1 MQLLSHLFVFALPF
15 LASASLDE
23 QSVLSSPPNMPDQPG
38 GSDTGYTPLTRPQPT
53 LADLLTIE
61 PSASIYY
68 SYARETELSLEFDT
82 ADQYLTL
89 LVPTNRAV
97 MALDRKPHQ
106 GPPSAVPVIGMSEQ
120 QFDEQSKRNVQRW
133 VSAHIIPSR
142 ISLSN
147 VPVTYD
153 TMLEGK
159 SVTFVATSEA
169 AQGSLDWTRVTLDD
183 GSKIISMKEGMNGVL
198 YLIDGTVDPY

>member
-1 MQLLSHLFVFALPF
+1 MRLSHLFVFVLPF
-15 LASASLDE
+15 LVSASLDE
-23 QSVLSSPPNMPDQPG
+23 QSILSSPPNMGDQQG
-38 GSDTGYTPLTRPQPT
+38 DSDTGYTPLTRPQPT

-97 MALDRKPHQ
+97 MALGRKPHQ
-106 GPPSAVPVIGMSEQ
+106 GPPSAVPIIEMSEQ

-147 VPVTYD
+147 LPMTYD
-153 TMLEGK
+153 TILEGK
-159 SVTFVATSEA
+159 SVTFIPISET
-169 AQGSLDWTRVTLDD
+169 AQDSPDWARVVLED
-183 GSKIISMKEGMNGVL
+183 GSRIISMKEGMNGAL
-198 YLIDGTVDPY
+198 YLVDGTIDPY

>member
-1 MQLLSHLFVFALPF
+1 MRLSHLFVFALPF

-23 QSVLSSPPNMPDQPG
+23 QSIVSSPPNMQSQQSGLDE
-38 GSDTGYTPLTRPQPT
+38 DYTPMTRPQPT

-68 SYARETELSLEFDT
+68 SYARETELSLDFDT
-82 ADQYLTL
+82 GDQYLTL

-97 MALDRKPHQ
+97 MALARKPHQ
-106 GPPSAVPVIGMSEQ
+106 GPPSTVPIIELSEQ
-120 QFDEQSKRNVQRW
+120 QFDEQSKRNVYRW

-153 TMLEGK
+153 TLLEGK
-159 SVTFVATSEA
+159 SVTLIPTSKTG
-169 AQGSLDWTRVTLDD
+169 QGSPNWSRVTLED
-183 GSKIISMKEGMNGVL
+183 GSKIISVKEAMNGVL